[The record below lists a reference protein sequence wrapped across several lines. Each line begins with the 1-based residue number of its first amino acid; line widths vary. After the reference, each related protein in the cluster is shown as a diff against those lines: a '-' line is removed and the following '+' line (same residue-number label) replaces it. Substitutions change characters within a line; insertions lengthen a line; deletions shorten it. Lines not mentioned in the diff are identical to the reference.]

1 MLATTPA
8 PAQIRA
14 DVRRAERSPTLW
26 ATVNVCDTKAHPGTS
41 GIRGQMPA
49 LGFPAQLSMTVR
61 LDYYDAGTGT
71 FKPVPGVTKR
81 LAQGT
86 VTHGTVQDGVQ
97 LSFSPS
103 VTLSGVV
110 TFQWR
115 RGGKLLGSVTKMT
128 SAGDKG
134 VDDGDPRGYSAAT
147 CTITT

>member
-1 MLATTPA
+1 MLATTPP

-26 ATVNVCDTKAHPGTS
+26 ATINVCDTKAHPGTI

-49 LGFPAQLSMTVR
+49 LGFPAQLSMTVT
-61 LDYYDAGTGT
+61 LQYYDADTGT

-81 LAQGT
+81 VALGT

-97 LSFSPS
+97 LSFSPP

-115 RGGKLLGSVTKMT
+115 SGRKLLGSTTKMT
-128 SAGDKG
+128 SAADKG